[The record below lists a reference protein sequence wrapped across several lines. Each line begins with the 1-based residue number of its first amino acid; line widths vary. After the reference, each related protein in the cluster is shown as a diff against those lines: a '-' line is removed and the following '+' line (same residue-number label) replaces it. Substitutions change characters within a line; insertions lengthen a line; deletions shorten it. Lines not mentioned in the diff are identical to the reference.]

1 MATLPA
7 TRKSFFTGQPSQKM
21 ATEIPGIGLRNGEY
35 MKNNNNI
42 VQAYQVLGYFLGVR
56 KDEIKFKGW
65 LKMCGL
71 NNSEQE
77 DECYQCIS
85 EWSRRLEF

>member
-42 VQAYQVLGYFLGVR
+42 VQV
-56 KDEIKFKGW
+56 
-65 LKMCGL
+65 
-71 NNSEQE
+71 
-77 DECYQCIS
+77 
-85 EWSRRLEF
+85 

>member
-1 MATLPA
+1 MKRIESLFPLNDKDIHTNISKLIL
-7 TRKSFFTGQPSQKM
+7 FF
-21 ATEIPGIGLRNGEY
+21 LLY
-35 MKNNNNI
+35 L
-42 VQAYQVLGYFLGVR
+42 QAYQVLGYFLGVR

-77 DECYQCIS
+77 EECYQCIS
-85 EWSRRLEF
+85 EWSIKLGF